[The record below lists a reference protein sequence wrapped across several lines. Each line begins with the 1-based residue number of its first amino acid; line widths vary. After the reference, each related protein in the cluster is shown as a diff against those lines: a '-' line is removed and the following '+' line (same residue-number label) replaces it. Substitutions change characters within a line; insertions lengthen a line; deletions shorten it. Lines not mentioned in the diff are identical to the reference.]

1 MSDTIL
7 LVAGCLVFATVTVAT
22 LLYGYMV
29 LNRVWQADER
39 ATVRRPAAVPRAVAA
54 PLVVP
59 VTIPVRD

>member
-39 ATVRRPAAVPRAVAA
+39 TSVRGPATV
-54 PLVVP
+54 PLMVP
-59 VTIPVRD
+59 VTIPVPD

>member
-39 ATVRRPAAVPRAVAA
+39 ATVRGPATVP
-54 PLVVP
+54 LMVP
-59 VTIPVRD
+59 VTIPVPD

>member
-29 LNRVWQADER
+29 LNRAWQADEP
-39 ATVRRPAAVPRAVAA
+39 ASLRRPATVP
-54 PLVVP
+54 LMVP
-59 VTIPVRD
+59 VTIPVSD

>member
-7 LVAGCLVFATVTVAT
+7 LVAGCLVFAIVTVAT

-39 ATVRRPAAVPRAVAA
+39 TSVRGPATV
-54 PLVVP
+54 PLMVP
-59 VTIPVRD
+59 VTIPVPD

>member
-39 ATVRRPAAVPRAVAA
+39 TSVRRPAAVP
-54 PLVVP
+54 LMVP
-59 VTIPVRD
+59 VTIPVPD